1 MNLLQH
7 LARLACAFLLVLH
20 GAGGLA
26 AEPPRSQGLIVRLK
40 EAPDHARLR
49 EQAKAA
55 ATPAARKA
63 AAARRQLASR
73 WQAVLQHSGLQAETG
88 LRLQPVGQ
96 ASHLVL
102 PGRPLSPAEYTRWKA
117 ALQAQPEVAWVVEDS
132 REQRLQA
139 APTPDDPMF
148 GGLNQQWWLQP
159 PSGSNGNAIEA
170 RLRGVPGVQPAWA
183 HGAGSASVVVAVLD
197 TGLTTHPDLDTS
209 RLLPGFDFVSDWDGA
224 TGRGYANDGN
234 GRDDDPTD
242 PGDWVSAADRSGD
255 AARYADCSLQDSSWH
270 GTHVAGMIMATS
282 DNATGVAGIDWAARV
297 LPVRVAGKCGASVRD
312 IVDGMRWA
320 AGLSV
325 CQRYADTQDPSA
337 GCAQWAPDNPTPARV
352 VNISFGGSAA
362 CNDEYQSAVDELWAR
377 GVVVVAAGGNEHAAP
392 TRPASCNH
400 VVGVAALNRDGFKA
414 SYSNFGAALHI
425 ATVGGDDEQGRW
437 GALLADSG
445 LLTLHNLGT
454 THAGAGSYA
463 HHYGTSYAAPVVA
476 GTMTLMLAANP
487 SLTAAELRAGLAASA
502 RPHVQSPRMSVCGV
516 NNPGRCLCT
525 SSTCGAGILDTEQ
538 AVAYALALAEG
549 RSYQAP
555 HWAVQQIDTAE
566 LAQAVALGPDR
577 EVAAGSGGGAA
588 EEESSGGGG
597 AGLWLVALML
607 LGLLALRAA
616 PRPRLRKAGT
626 DATPPQPPSRRPR
639 R

>member
-1 MNLLQH
+1 MTILQLLT
-7 LARLACAFLLVLH
+7 RLACAFLLAFGGV
-20 GAGGLA
+20 GALA
-26 AEPPRSQGLIVRLK
+26 GEPPRSQGLIVRLK
-40 EAPDHARLR
+40 DAPDHARLR

-55 ATPAARKA
+55 STPASRA
-63 AAARRQLASR
+63 AVAARRQLASR
-73 WQAVLQHSGLQAETG
+73 WQTVLQRSGLQSEPG

-96 ASHLVL
+96 ASHLLL
-102 PGRPLSPAEYTRWKA
+102 PGRQLSPAEHARWRA
-117 ALQAQPEVAWVVEDS
+117 ALLAQPEVAWVVEDS
-132 REQRLQA
+132 REHRLQA
-139 APTPDDPMF
+139 APTPNDPMF
-148 GGLNQQWWLQP
+148 GGLSQQWWLQP

-170 RLRGVPGVQPAWA
+170 RLRGVPGVQTAWA
-183 HGAGSASVVVAVLD
+183 QGTGSAGVVVAVLD
-197 TGLTTHPDLDTS
+197 TGLTAHPDLDPA
-209 RLLPGFDFVSDWDGA
+209 RLLPGFDFVSDWDS
-224 TGRGYANDGN
+224 TNGRGYANDGS

-242 PGDWVSAADRSGD
+242 PGDWVSTADRSAD
-255 AARYADCSLQDSSWH
+255 ASRYADCSLQDSSWH

-282 DNATGVAGIDWAARV
+282 HNATGVAGIDWAARV

-362 CNDEYQSAVDELWAR
+362 CNDEYQSAIDELWAR
-377 GVVVVAAGGNEHAAP
+377 GVVVVAAGGNEHASP
-392 TRPASCNH
+392 TRPASCHH

-454 THAGAGSYA
+454 TSAGSGGYA

-476 GTMTLMLAANP
+476 GALTLMLAANP
-487 SLTAAELRAGLAASA
+487 SLSAAELRAGLAASA
-502 RPHVQSPRMSVCGV
+502 RPHVQSPRMSACSAS
-516 NNPGRCLCT
+516 NPGRCLCT
-525 SSTCGAGILDTEQ
+525 SSTCGAGILDTTQ
-538 AVAYALALAEG
+538 AVSYAVALAEG
-549 RSYQAP
+549 RGYQAP
-555 HWAVQQIDTAE
+555 NWAVEQIDTAE

-577 EVAAGSGGGAA
+577 EVAAGSGGGS
-588 EEESSGGGG
+588 EEGGGSGGGG

-607 LGLLALRAA
+607 LGLLGLRAL
-616 PRPRLRKAGT
+616 PRPRLRTARRG
-626 DATPPQPPSRRPR
+626 AMPPPLPGRRPR
-639 R
+639 